1 MIGDH
6 IAAVVSTLNGL
17 GMTAL
22 DTQVG
27 PGGQKVPYVLVW
39 GPLNPHTDLAVSGSD
54 DYLDTYIGIT
64 AVAHS
69 VPAVRSL
76 LARAYNALH
85 GVDLGVTDR
94 AAVLMH
100 RESRMLDRLE
110 ATSAQT
116 AAAHPLAGVDI
127 YDLASVPA

>member
-39 GPLNPHTDLAVSGSD
+39 GPLNPHTDLAVSGAD

-76 LARAYNALH
+76 LTRAYNALH

-100 RESRMLDRLE
+100 RETRLLDRLE
-110 ATSAQT
+110 AASVQAT
-116 AAAHPLAGVDI
+116 ATPPLVGVDV